1 MDSNTNKDTP
11 GNLPT
16 IKKPNDVQ
24 NNNMTLRLET
34 FPQTS
39 ISTGI
44 PDGKGNLVFNN
55 PNFAVKLNVLNRL
68 KPGQRVSVAM
78 SGPNLILIREV
89 TGEFKILF
97 GQGPNVPF
105 SATSSTP
112 EAPSSDAK
120 KQNETE
126 PDWKNAMSAVETK
139 ILERTQ
145 RLEDELK
152 SLKSLVM
159 SQNQEKPQKEQET
172 DPNFNNPFCFEVPLK
187 KKIKLEDQSDEI
199 QKLNQTIKDLKE
211 DALEQTQIINNLRED
226 NLSLHRQIGDLKYGC
241 NKKK

>member
-1 MDSNTNKDTP
+1 MDSNNKKDTP
-11 GNLPT
+11 RNSAT

-97 GQGPNVPF
+97 GQGPNIPF

-126 PDWKNAMSAVETK
+126 PDWKIAMSAVETK
-139 ILERTQ
+139 ILERTHK
-145 RLEDELK
+145 LEDELK

-159 SQNQEKPQKEQET
+159 SKT
-172 DPNFNNPFCFEVPLK
+172 K
-187 KKIKLEDQSDEI
+187 KNHKK
-199 QKLNQTIKDLKE
+199 
-211 DALEQTQIINNLRED
+211 
-226 NLSLHRQIGDLKYGC
+226 
-241 NKKK
+241 NKKLTLTSMIPFVLKRL

>member
-68 KPGQRVSVAM
+68 KPGQRVAM

-105 SATSSTP
+105 SATSSTS

-126 PDWKNAMSAVETK
+126 PDWKIAMSVVETK

-145 RLEDELK
+145 KLEDELK

-172 DPNFNNPFCFEVPLK
+172 DPNFNNPFCFETPLK

-211 DALEQTQIINNLRED
+211 NALKQSQIIKNLKED
-226 NLSLHRQIGDLKYGC
+226 NLKLCKENADYKYGQ
-241 NKKK
+241 